1 MKKISIVFSCV
12 LVLSMLFLISTTA
25 ASNIEIDYSYYDT
38 SSVDF
43 SLTEEDNFIP
53 DSLTIVLK
61 KQYSGG
67 FKRWDKFDFARIKN
81 FDYELDD
88 LTADTS
94 VYSEAIE
101 KKVFRKIIRIDL
113 PGFTKRTVIEL
124 GKLLQKLDFVYSVS
138 PNIPA
143 DEPDD
148 VISPLEETVSLINDV
163 AEILDDTQTSV
174 PVLSTNDPLLSA
186 QYALIN
192 SGVRKAWNYSAGFT
206 SKPVYVGVLDFGIAS
221 HPDLMGNVVEG
232 YDFSNNVP
240 TYYNTLNNHG
250 TGVAGVIGAVGN
262 NSVGISGV
270 NMRVKMVPLVVFY
283 SDEFCAAVAHAQ
295 RNNIKILNCSI
306 QYTDYSYQICS
317 DITQAIQNYSGLVVC
332 SAGNENQY
340 ITQSSGLFPQCIR
353 LDNMICVGGVD
364 QNNEKVYNYGQ
375 TVVDLLAPAIGV
387 RTTAFENGEY
397 IYEIGTVP
405 PYLPLLFPV
414 SLHFF

>member
-113 PGFTKRTVIEL
+113 PGFTKRMVIEL

-138 PNIPA
+138 PNVPLYV
-143 DEPDD
+143 PDD
-148 VISPLEETVSLINDV
+148 AVTPIEETVSIINDV
-163 AEILDDTQTSV
+163 AETLDDNPTSL
-174 PVLSTNDPLLSA
+174 PVLSTNDPFL
-186 QYALIN
+186 
-192 SGVRKAWNYSAGFT
+192 T
-206 SKPVYVGVLDFGIAS
+206 S
-221 HPDLMGNVVEG
+221 
-232 YDFSNNVP
+232 
-240 TYYNTLNNHG
+240 
-250 TGVAGVIGAVGN
+250 
-262 NSVGISGV
+262 
-270 NMRVKMVPLVVFY
+270 NMH
-283 SDEFCAAVAHAQ
+283 S
-295 RNNIKILNCSI
+295 
-306 QYTDYSYQICS
+306 
-317 DITQAIQNYSGLVVC
+317 
-332 SAGNENQY
+332 
-340 ITQSSGLFPQCIR
+340 
-353 LDNMICVGGVD
+353 
-364 QNNEKVYNYGQ
+364 
-375 TVVDLLAPAIGV
+375 
-387 RTTAFENGEY
+387 
-397 IYEIGTVP
+397 
-405 PYLPLLFPV
+405 
-414 SLHFF
+414 